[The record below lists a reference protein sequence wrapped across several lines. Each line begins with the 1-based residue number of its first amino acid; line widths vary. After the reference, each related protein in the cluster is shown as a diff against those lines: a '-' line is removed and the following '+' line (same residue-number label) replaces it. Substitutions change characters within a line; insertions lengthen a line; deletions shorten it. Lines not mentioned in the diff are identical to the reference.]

1 MSDKKPSNKTAY
13 ARLSFM
19 LVLTLATQAV
29 TIFKSS
35 RVAALFGTSVE
46 MDAFNFINSVS
57 GFVFSFMGA
66 GVCTVLIPYMARERQ
81 PQRSINGFL
90 TALYAV
96 SILLMAVFAAL
107 CRPVLNAVGVYT
119 GEFVDIASSL
129 ALIILLG
136 QFMNTINSVSGAYLQ
151 CRNSFNLPKALTLG
165 VTLGMTAIVYLYR
178 GLDIYSYALFSFLL
192 LLLEMAIQYGCA
204 VRKGFHFHPTLPRK
218 DSELKQ
224 MFRIF
229 LPTVF
234 GSGVYQITL
243 MTDSVLSSGMGTGSI
258 SILGYANTISGMI
271 NTVVAGNIMT
281 YLYPK
286 IAAEIHTENGK
297 KKIFQYMNL
306 FAALMFTIVVLFIA
320 AGYDAVRILFE
331 RGAFTSES
339 TRGVFLCVLLYV
351 MGAPISIMRD
361 VVYRFFYANGNT
373 KGTFYNGLF
382 ASLMNIALSVALAR
396 VIGLYGIVLGTT
408 LTAVFSFASILARM
422 KKTYGFDGNFRPFAV
437 DLLKTLAAAA
447 AAAAICLLLKCCLRM
462 LPSLLASL
470 ICAAAGTAVFILVL
484 LITKSRV
491 FQVELG

>member
-1 MSDKKPSNKTAY
+1 
-13 ARLSFM
+13 M
-19 LVLTLATQAV
+19 LAV
-29 TIFKSS
+29 TGITGHTGKFFLEELKTHHYAEPIRCLVHTAGKAACVTSSGLDTEIVEGTLDCEADIRRLLTGADTVVHIANIHYSPEILRIGRECGARRFILVHTTGMFSKFKS
-35 RVAALFGTSVE
+35 
-46 MDAFNFINSVS
+46 VS
-57 GFVFSFMGA
+57 A
-66 GVCTVLIPYMARERQ
+66 EYREIEDQ
-81 PQRSINGFL
+81 
-90 TALYAV
+90 
-96 SILLMAVFAAL
+96 
-107 CRPVLNAVGVYT
+107 
-119 GEFVDIASSL
+119 IAP
-129 ALIILLG
+129 
-136 QFMNTINSVSGAYLQ
+136 M
-151 CRNSFNLPKALTLG
+151 
-165 VTLGMTAIVYLYR
+165 
-178 GLDIYSYALFSFLL
+178 
-192 LLLEMAIQYGCA
+192 LEEC
-204 VRKGFHFHPTLPRK
+204 
-218 DSELKQ
+218 
-224 MFRIF
+224 
-229 LPTVF
+229 
-234 GSGVYQITL
+234 GVYQITL

-258 SILGYANTISGMI
+258 SILSYANTISGMI
-271 NTVVAGNIMT
+271 NTVITGNIMT

-396 VIGLYGIVLGTT
+396 VIGLYSIVLGTT